1 MKKYFGF
8 FIAALLLT
16 ACVPRLAP
24 GGQGGTAW
32 GQGAFRSNGER
43 IYFTATSERGGRIT
57 FTGGPDVGG
66 MMMGGTLT
74 CASCHGPTGRGG
86 RHIMHM
92 QVMDAPDIRWSA
104 LTAEAGEGHGGEGD
118 EHGSEAAEYD
128 LETFR
133 VAVVEGK
140 HPDGELL
147 NGDMPRWT
155 MNEEDLNDLLNYLKS
170 LP

>member
-8 FIAALLLT
+8 LIAFLLLS

-24 GGQGGTAW
+24 AGQGGTAW
-32 GQGAFRSNGER
+32 GQGAFDSNGER

-57 FTGGPDVGG
+57 STGGPGVGG
-66 MMMGGTLT
+66 MMMGGTLA

-86 RHIMHM
+86 RHIMRM

-104 LTAEAGEGHGGEGD
+104 LIAEAGEGHGGE
-118 EHGSEAAEYD
+118 AADYG

-133 VAVVEGK
+133 SAVVEGT
-140 HPDGELL
+140 HPDGKPL
-147 NGDMPRWT
+147 NSNMPRWT
-155 MNEEDLNDLLNYLKS
+155 MSEEDLNDLLNYLKS
-170 LP
+170 LS

>member
-1 MKKYFGF
+1 L
-8 FIAALLLT
+8 I
-16 ACVPRLAP
+16 
-24 GGQGGTAW
+24 
-32 GQGAFRSNGER
+32 
-43 IYFTATSERGGRIT
+43 
-57 FTGGPDVGG
+57 
-66 MMMGGTLT
+66 
-74 CASCHGPTGRGG
+74 
-86 RHIMHM
+86 
-92 QVMDAPDIRWSA
+92 
-104 LTAEAGEGHGGEGD
+104 AEAGEGHGGEGD
-118 EHGSEAAEYD
+118 EHGGETAEYN